1 MDSACQQF
9 SSPFITGGPI
19 GSKEA
24 VLVFK
29 TSVLMSNH
37 SHLHRESNSSSM
49 ENVSDKTPNNQ
60 PTCSKLVNKKSGNTL
75 KFDLKPKYKIYEKGL
90 KKRSHDSLSSS
101 ENSISGSFD
110 DAVDMD
116 GAIFKA
122 SGSLNE
128 MRDGLFNEMD
138 EKNAEDEEEE
148 EKENKFFTDMPAAV
162 LNVTYRFMNTETK
175 LLRKILSSH
184 GLTEADENQNFNLLW
199 TGVHIKPDTFRNLKP
214 YQRVNHFPR
223 FALV

>member
-37 SHLHRESNSSSM
+37 SHLHRECSSSSM
-49 ENVSDKTPNNQ
+49 ENVSNKISNQ

-90 KKRSHDSLSSS
+90 KKRTHDSLSSS

-110 DAVDMD
+110 DTLDMD
-116 GAIFKA
+116 GTVFKA

-128 MRDGLFNEMD
+128 MRDSLFNEMD
-138 EKNAEDEEEE
+138 EKNADDD
-148 EKENKFFTDMPAAV
+148 EKENKFFTDMPATV

-184 GLTEADENQNFNLLW
+184 GLAEAEENQNFNLLW

-223 FALV
+223 